1 MRQSQNTGLVSVFFN
16 SRLFFVTALL
26 SLGINGQAYAS
37 GAKLPDIATAQ
48 TAETM
53 TPSVD
58 TVTPVPTIT
67 SVPTVTTVPTVT
79 ATPTVAD
86 ASNSSG
92 SVPSTTPRTNTG
104 IVTPIAD
111 KYAHLDPGHEVPS
124 TLLSQALSYY
134 DSHQSAFANKRV
146 ISVIDFKQHS
156 SKERF
161 YIIDMETG
169 RVDSYLV
176 AAGKNSDPDH
186 DGYATSFSN
195 TPGSEMSSIGFYKTA
210 ETYEGGHGYSL
221 MLDGLSNTNS
231 NVRSRS
237 IVIHP
242 ADYVSSGGRSWGCP
256 ALEPRYSVQIIDQIK
271 GGSLIYASNVY

>member
-1 MRQSQNTGLVSVFFN
+1 MKQSQKTGLLSVLLN
-16 SRLFFVTALL
+16 SRLFFITVLL
-26 SLGINGQAYAS
+26 SLGIQGQVYAS
-37 GAKLPDIATAQ
+37 GAKLPDVAT
-48 TAETM
+48 TAT
-53 TPSVD
+53 TTDTTALISPPAVADTTNPSV
-58 TVTPVPTIT
+58 P
-67 SVPTVTTVPTVT
+67 
-79 ATPTVAD
+79 
-86 ASNSSG
+86 
-92 SVPSTTPRTNTG
+92 SVPSTDTTAAA
-104 IVTPIAD
+104 PIAD
-111 KYAHLDPGHEVPS
+111 KYAFLDPGHEVPS
-124 TLLSQALSYY
+124 TLLSKALSYY
-134 DSHQSAFANKRV
+134 DSHKSAFANNKV

-186 DGYATSFSN
+186 DGFATIFSN
-195 TPGSEMSSIGFYKTA
+195 TPGSEASSIGFYKTA

-221 MLDGLSNTNS
+221 MLDGLSSTNS

-256 ALEPRYSVQIIDQIK
+256 AVEPRYSVQIIDQIK